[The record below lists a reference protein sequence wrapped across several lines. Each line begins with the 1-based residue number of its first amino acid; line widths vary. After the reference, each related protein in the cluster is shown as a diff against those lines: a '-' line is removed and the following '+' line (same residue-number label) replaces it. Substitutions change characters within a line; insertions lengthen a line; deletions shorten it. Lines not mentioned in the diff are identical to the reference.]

1 MRLRPFAT
9 LTIAAAAVVL
19 LFPATAGADFQI
31 LFDDYRADGV
41 IDGCAYSS
49 SELTSGLGDI
59 PTDISQY
66 DPGFAEAIN
75 AGLEQAAAGCGVAPQ
90 EIVPKNEV
98 IAADGSPGPPVPRPP
113 DFRAPDT
120 DQGLPAVLVALI
132 IVLGAALAAGA
143 VLGAAHYY
151 GWDLRG
157 RLAPV
162 SGAARGAERRLTD
175 SLRSLLDRLGF

>member
-19 LFPATAGADFQI
+19 LPPATAGADFQI
-31 LFDDYRADGV
+31 LYDDYRADGV

-49 SELTSGLGDI
+49 GDLTSGLGDI
-59 PTDISQY
+59 PADVREY

-75 AGLEQAAAGCGVAPQ
+75 AGLEQAAAGCGTAAMEV
-90 EIVPKNEV
+90 IPKNEV
-98 IAADGSPGPPVPRPP
+98 IAADGSPGPAAPRPVA
-113 DFRAPDT
+113 FQIPDT
-120 DQGLPAVLVALI
+120 DRGIPAVLVALM
-132 IVLGAALAAGA
+132 IVFGAALACGA
-143 VLGAAHYY
+143 VLGGAHYY

-162 SGAARGAERRLTD
+162 SGAARGTERRLAD
-175 SLRSLLDRLGF
+175 RLRSLLDRLGF

>member
-1 MRLRPFAT
+1 MRLRPLAT
-9 LTIAAAAVVL
+9 LTISAAAIVL
-19 LFPATAGADFQI
+19 LLPTTAQADFQT

-41 IDGCAYSS
+41 IDGCTYSS
-49 SELTSGLGDI
+49 SELSSGLSSI

-75 AGLEQAAAGCGVAPQ
+75 AALEQAAAGCGAAAL
-90 EIVPKNEV
+90 EAVPKSEV
-98 IAADGSPGPPVPRPP
+98 NAADGSPGPA
-113 DFRAPDT
+113 APDPVAFQT
-120 DQGLPAVLVALI
+120 RDPDQGLPAVLIALI
-132 IVLGAALAAGA
+132 IALGAVLATGA
-143 VLGAAHYY
+143 VLGAAHFY

-162 SGAARGAERRLTD
+162 SGAARGAERRLAD